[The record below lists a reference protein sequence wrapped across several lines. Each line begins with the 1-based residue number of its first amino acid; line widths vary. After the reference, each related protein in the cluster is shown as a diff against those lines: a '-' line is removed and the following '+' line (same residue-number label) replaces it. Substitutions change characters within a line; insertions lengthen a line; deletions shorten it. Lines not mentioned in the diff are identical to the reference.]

1 MHKKKEMEQLS
12 KDIELLEKEKT
23 ELESQLS
30 SGALNPQQLQEK
42 SNRYQEITHILEEKE
57 FRWLE
62 LSEIEEG

>member
-1 MHKKKEMEQLS
+1 MEQLS

-30 SGALNPQQLQEK
+30 GGALNPQQLQEK